1 MAYQLIPLPNGRYQV
16 RCVPGDIVHIAFD
29 ALNNRWTVEE
39 DPKHQTFRSRDDA
52 VGLARIIGRDPDF
65 Q

>member
-1 MAYQLIPLPNGRYQV
+1 MAYELIPLLNSRYEV
-16 RCVPGDIVHIAFD
+16 RCVPGDTLHIAFNFRN
-29 ALNNRWTVEE
+29 ATWTVEE